1 MINNLKEKLDNFF
14 DKELSAVVGY
24 ILTGCIANERLVDK
38 VVANVEIFEK
48 EDDFAIIEHSF
59 KKLFD
64 EINTLLPYFNKE
76 QNIMKK
82 YDCMMYIRGLFSL
95 LEGTVENSLL
105 TKNTIK
111 KLELKWGDEFFNK
124 IATIDRTFLS
134 EDGANYFKKNPY
146 GDTHNLDDLVKAY
159 LVLKKY
165 QDITHKMYL
174 NLSQTSFKPFIDII
188 SDGMVF
194 KNAFMKEQ
202 YVKDNYINEKL
213 KSKVHTLEEVSKY
226 ISFGFGNNVKQILGG
241 KAFGLGVLYLLN
253 QDVPKAYCIPINYDL
268 EQLDLDIFNDDYK
281 YSIRSSANIEDGE
294 KNSFAGMFDS
304 YLDIEK
310 KDILLHCK
318 KVLNSINNQRVKDY
332 IIKFKLDSPL
342 MAIIVQEFVM
352 PEYSGIWM
360 GNTKNSGVL
369 EFSQG
374 SGEKVV
380 SGHVVP
386 TREIWNEN
394 ICARTELKANNVFV
408 GEYLLNL
415 QKMIIDKYNVLP
427 DIEWCVINNK
437 IKLLQYRAVTAD
449 ISIVSNTEMQ
459 TDNNL
464 VCGIPCSSGIYEGV
478 AQFVRN
484 PEQLDCFESGNILLS
499 VFTDP
504 EWLCGI
510 DKAGAIV
517 TAMGGFLCHSAIIS
531 RELNIPCITGIGI
544 DGLKKIKDKRVRING
559 SNGEIMIID
568 KNVDN

>member
-1 MINNLKEKLDNFF
+1 MINNLKEELENFF

-24 ILTGCIANERLVDK
+24 ILTGCIANDSLINK
-38 VVANVEIFEK
+38 VVDNVELFEN
-48 EDDFAIIEHSF
+48 EIDYIIIEHSF
-59 KKLFD
+59 ENLCDK
-64 EINTLLPYFNKE
+64 INELLSYFNNE

-111 KLELKWGDEFFNK
+111 KLELKWGSDFLNK
-124 IATIDRTFLS
+124 IATIDGTFLS
-134 EDGANYFKKNPY
+134 EDGATYLNRRSY
-146 GDTHNLDDLVKAY
+146 GNMDDQDNLVKTY

-174 NLSQTSFKPFIDII
+174 NLSQIAFKPFIDTI

-268 EQLDLDIFNDDYK
+268 ECLDLDIFNDNCK

-304 YLDIEK
+304 YLNIEK
-310 KDILLHCK
+310 KDILIHCK

-332 IIKFKLDSPL
+332 INKFKLDSPL

-352 PEYSGIWM
+352 PKYSGIWM
-360 GNTKNSGVL
+360 GSVKNSGVL

-374 SGEKVV
+374 SGEKIV

-386 TREIWNEN
+386 SRELWSCDQN
-394 ICARTELKANNVFV
+394 IETGLKINDTFV
-408 GEYLLNL
+408 GKYFLNL
-415 QKMIIDKYNVLP
+415 QKIILEKYNVLP
-427 DIEWCVINNK
+427 DFEWCVINNK
-437 IKLLQYRAVTAD
+437 IKLLQYRAVTTD
-449 ISIVSNTEMQ
+449 IIIAEESKLTE
-459 TDNNL
+459 NEL
-464 VCGIPCSSGIYEGV
+464 EVVGIPCSAGEYEGF
-478 AQFVRN
+478 AQFVRT
-484 PEQLDCFESGNILLS
+484 PDQLKDFESGNILLS

-504 EWLCGI
+504 EWLCGM

-531 RELNIPCITGIGI
+531 RELKIPCITGIGI
-544 DGLKKIKDKRVRING
+544 EGLKKIKNKKIKING
-559 SNGEIMIID
+559 SNGEIIILD
-568 KNVDN
+568 